1 MGKAE
6 KYIKI
11 AILLSLA
18 YIAALILAGQQ
29 IVSVLKNPS
38 ILPGITAAFALLNM
52 AVLLNSLFRR
62 EKTGASIILLN
73 FAQFVLFWQLHV
85 QLYDLSAAHYTHP
98 DSPDWFKFIVFHAL
112 KAIDIPDAMDAYG
125 IVLTDIGAETFLSK
139 IALLGMYLTI
149 GISIVGVIL
158 KTFLRGAK
166 NRQTSPRAKWLG
178 LGALAA
184 SFVLIAVFGWKKGW
198 VMNQWLL
205 CVPENLFLIL
215 DFGDA
220 IQIFLRPAEQFKMD
234 KDIAAASVFF
244 RVIIAYYSVVLGH
257 RLYLRLSEKRKSV
270 SDLGRICVSSEYSIE
285 ERIAAVKSLEEL
297 STFAGEAIPF
307 LVEALTDSNEEI
319 RNSAS
324 GALKEIDEQWTQSD
338 AARSVVPNL
347 IKSLFDKNKHA
358 LAAAEVLDKVDPE
371 WPRTEAAH
379 SVIPSLVNALF
390 DTEKNIRIAG
400 AKALGRMGAGAVKT
414 VPHLLKA
421 LSDKEKEVRKETAA
435 ALGEIGPEAAEETVP
450 SLINSMADKDEDV
463 RKAAVE
469 ALGKIG
475 PPAISRL
482 MESLGDADGNVRAGA
497 AEALDKIDPQWPLG
511 EEAVQATERFTKVLI
526 DSFSSG
532 RGNAAEALGIIGS
545 EKAIPCLV
553 NVLADAEESVRNA
566 AAGALDKIDPNWPR
580 SKSAHQSLQ
589 GLMKLL
595 IANDSEVRRVAA
607 EVLDKIDPLW
617 HRSETVRKSLAIF
630 VKALGNTLPTA
641 RVAAAGILG
650 KIGPPAVKT
659 IPYLLKVS
667 ADNDASVRKAVKEAL
682 DKIDPL
688 WQQSKSTDQSV
699 PKLVQELGNEDWRVR
714 NAAASALGQI
724 ESASADAIPKLLKML
739 TDKDREV
746 RRTATESLNKIDPE
760 WRRGKATAKALP
772 HIVKALADPNWSIRS
787 AAVGALEE
795 IGPVAAKAA
804 PYLVK
809 ALKDSTIDVKN
820 AARKA
825 LEKVD
830 PKGKYREEEESAVK
844 ARYVPSAFE
853 KALGDIEPKSPEAIP
868 HLVKKLIDTD
878 REVRKAAREVLGK
891 IDPKWPRNKAALEM
905 IPFLVKE
912 GLSDSKWI
920 VRSSAAEALGD
931 FGSAAAETAP
941 RLQKVMNTD
950 SSVDV
955 RSAAK
960 KALQKIGSK

>member
-1 MGKAE
+1 MKKAE

-11 AILLSLA
+11 VILLSLA
-18 YIAALILAGQQ
+18 YVAALILADQQ
-29 IVSVLKNPS
+29 IASVLKNPG
-38 ILPGITAAFALLNM
+38 ILPGITAALAIINI

-62 EKTGASIILLN
+62 ERTGASIILLN
-73 FAQFVLFWQLHV
+73 LAQFALFWQLHV
-85 QLYDLSAAHYTHP
+85 QLYNLSAAHYTHP
-98 DSPDWFKFIVFHAL
+98 DSPDWFRFIVFHAL

-125 IVLTDIGAETFLSK
+125 IWLTDIRPETFLSK
-139 IALLGMYLTI
+139 MALFGMYFTI

-166 NRQTSPRAKWLG
+166 NRQTSPRVKWLG
-178 LGALAA
+178 VGALAA
-184 SFVLIAVFGWKKGW
+184 SFILIAVFGWKKSW
-198 VMNQWLL
+198 MMNQWLL
-205 CVPENLFLIL
+205 CIPENILLLL

-220 IQIFLRPAEQFKMD
+220 IQIFLRPAERFKMD
-234 KDIAAASVFF
+234 KDIAAAAVFF

-270 SDLGRICVSSEYSIE
+270 ADLGRICISPEYSLE
-285 ERIAAVKSLEEL
+285 ERLAAVKSLEEL
-297 STFAGEAIPF
+297 GTFAGDAVSF
-307 LVEALTDSNEEI
+307 LVEALTDSSEEI

-324 GALKEIDEQWTQSD
+324 GALNEIDEQWTQSE

-347 IKSLFDKNKHA
+347 ISAMFDKNKHA
-358 LAAAEVLDKVDPE
+358 LAAAEVLDRVDPE
-371 WPRTEAAH
+371 WPHTEAAH

-400 AKALGRMGAGAVKT
+400 AKALGRMGTGAVKT
-414 VPHLLKA
+414 VPHLLQA

-450 SLINSMADKDEDV
+450 SLINTLADKDEDV
-463 RKAAVE
+463 RKSAVE

-475 PPAISRL
+475 HPAMSRL
-482 MESLGDADGNVRAGA
+482 IESLGHADANVRAGA
-497 AEALDKIDPQWPLG
+497 AQALDSIDPQWPLG
-511 EEAVQATERFTKVLI
+511 EEAVQATDRFIKVLT

-545 EKAIPCLV
+545 EQSVPHLV
-553 NVLADAEESVRNA
+553 NMLADAEEGVRNT
-566 AAGALDKIDPNWPR
+566 AAGALDKIDPNWPQ
-580 SKSAHQSLQ
+580 SKSARQSLQ

-595 IANDSEVRRVAA
+595 IANDSEVRRVAT

-617 HRSETVRKSLAIF
+617 HRSETARKSLAIF

-641 RVAAAGILG
+641 RVAAAEILG

-659 IPYLLKVS
+659 VPYLLKVS
-667 ADNDASVRKAVKEAL
+667 ADNDPSVRKAVKEAL
-682 DKIDPL
+682 DKIDPV
-688 WQQSKSTDQSV
+688 WQQSKTTDKSIS
-699 PKLVQELGNEDWRVR
+699 KFVQELTNEDWRVR

-724 ESASADAIPKLLKML
+724 ESASADAIPRLLKML

-772 HIVKALADPNWSIRS
+772 HIVKALADPNWSVRRAS
-787 AAVGALEE
+787 VEALEE
-795 IGPVAAKAA
+795 IGPAAAKAA

-820 AARKA
+820 AAQKA

-830 PKGKYREEEESAVK
+830 PKGKYREQEEPAVK
-844 ARYVPSAFE
+844 VRYVPSAFE

-891 IDPKWPRNKAALEM
+891 IDPLWPQNKAALEM

-931 FGSAAAETAP
+931 FGTAAEKSAP

-950 SSVDV
+950 SSIDV

-960 KALQKIGSK
+960 KALQKINP